1 MNRISLQDQLRGL
14 ESMTSVALGGSTVQ
28 LQPIPGEI
36 EVIQV
41 CIEQRDALPIYLTCS
56 DSQILCMC
64 YLWTEDEVRAE
75 RRTELLETLLDL
87 NPSVPLS
94 SFGRVGKH
102 YVLLGALSRNARAE
116 DVALDIAALSDNAV
130 DALDAMSEFL
140 V

>member
-1 MNRISLQDQLRGL
+1 MKTLQEQLCGL
-14 ESMTSVALGGSTVQ
+14 DAMTSAALGGLGVH
-28 LQPIPGEI
+28 LQPIPGEV

-41 CIEQRDALPIYLTCS
+41 SIEERDALPIYVTCS
-56 DSQILCMC
+56 DSQVLCMC
-64 YLWTEDEVRAE
+64 YLWTEEDIRVG

-116 DVALDIAALSDNAV
+116 DVAQDVAALSDNAM
-130 DALDAMSEFL
+130 DALEAMSEFL
-140 V
+140 N